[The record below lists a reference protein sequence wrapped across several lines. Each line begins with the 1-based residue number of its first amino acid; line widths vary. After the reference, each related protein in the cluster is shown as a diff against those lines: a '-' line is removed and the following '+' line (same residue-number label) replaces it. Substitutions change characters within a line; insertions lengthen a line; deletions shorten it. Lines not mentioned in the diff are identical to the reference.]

1 MIYYN
6 QGRFTPSLWNQNYI
20 DLYRFLDLMRIL
32 KIRFTNNIKRE
43 DFISFCTFLYFLIV
57 DSDRSIIDHFS

>member
-6 QGRFTPSLWNQNYI
+6 QGHFTPSLWNQNYI

>member
-6 QGRFTPSLWNQNYI
+6 QGHFTPSLWNQNYI

-43 DFISFCTFLYFLIV
+43 DFISFCTFFV
-57 DSDRSIIDHFS
+57 FFDRRFRSVYNRSF